1 MIVSLFLT
9 QSLTRC
15 AYGTFSRILKSYAGY
30 GKRSTTASLHFNSI
44 QSIFL
49 RACNSFYTRQLLLK
63 FSRIQDKV
71 RKQPTT
77 SEELVELQA
86 YLGTAPEPEEEELV
100 GAQQSIAGKR
110 AGGSAATGGSKV
122 GGQSHNKTSSSLQNR
137 TGDSGTGAGGA
148 GGAVGGGAASHG
160 VAGINAGSTSF
171 TSYGGFASGSFSPS
185 AGVVVELERLTPH
198 IQRVNFLFD
207 ILEQFHMKTHKE
219 DSLLRWN
226 IPIKVREI
234 YSDVAKRRDKE
245 MAGLIQKFVDLL
257 KKQNLEFEDTLGD
270 LEEMVFNFNDKTAER
285 SSAEILEMVN
295 DVLTY
300 LNRV

>member
-1 MIVSLFLT
+1 
-9 QSLTRC
+9 
-15 AYGTFSRILKSYAGY
+15 
-30 GKRSTTASLHFNSI
+30 
-44 QSIFL
+44 
-49 RACNSFYTRQLLLK
+49 
-63 FSRIQDKV
+63 V